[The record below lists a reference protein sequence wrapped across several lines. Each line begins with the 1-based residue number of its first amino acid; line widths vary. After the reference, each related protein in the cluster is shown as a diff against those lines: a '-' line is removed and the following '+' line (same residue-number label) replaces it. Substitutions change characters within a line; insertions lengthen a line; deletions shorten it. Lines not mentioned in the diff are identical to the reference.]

1 MLIVLG
7 TMSFTTTTNELTFCD
22 GWSDGYKKGW
32 CYQRTLGCIEPIVPL
47 CPMVTIYDENT
58 YTGGYNKGF
67 LTALYDRNKPR

>member
-1 MLIVLG
+1 MKKLILMLIVLG

-47 CPMVTIYDENT
+47 CPVCICNARPCCR
-58 YTGGYNKGF
+58 GS
-67 LTALYDRNKPR
+67 R